1 MKAALNPFS
10 PGSGRRPPALVGRD
24 DELDAIDV
32 IIERTANGMG
42 SRGILLTGLRGVGKT
57 VLLNEMQSRAEAAG
71 WFVVYMEARMGRAGQ
86 ASARQ
91 SLARTIAVQARHLM
105 PLAKTYDVIKRALQS
120 VTAFNAKVGASGI
133 DLGVQVAPGRGDS
146 GDIEVDL
153 PEVIEDLSRALSSVG
168 KGFMLFIDELQE
180 LDEELLRAII
190 VTQHRAGQGDRWP
203 FFLVGAGLPNLH
215 RLLPETVSYAE
226 RLLDPRTIGKL
237 GARDAAAA
245 LVGPLAQQDVTIE
258 DAALA
263 MLMRQADGYPYFLQE
278 YGQAVWEVAEGPD
291 ITEADATVAVSLGLE
306 RLDAGFFRSRWER
319 ATKAERRLLVAMA
332 EDGDGPSL
340 SSEVA
345 KRMSLKPTSLGPYRA
360 NLINKGLIYAP
371 EHGEVA
377 YTVPGMADYV
387 HRHREDA
394 EGDQ

>member
-24 DELDAIDV
+24 DQLDAIDV
-32 IIERTANGMG
+32 IIERTTNGLG
-42 SRGILLTGLRGVGKT
+42 SRGMLLTGLRGVGKT
-57 VLLNEMQSRAEAAG
+57 VLLNEMKSRAEAAD

-91 SLARTIAVQARHLM
+91 SLARAIAIQARRLM
-105 PLAKTYDVIKRALQS
+105 PLAKTYDAIRRALKS
-120 VTAFNAKVGASGI
+120 ITAFNAKVGAGGI
-133 DLGVQVAPGRGDS
+133 DLGVRIEPGRGDS

-153 PEVIEDLSRALSSVG
+153 PEVIEDLARALNSVG

-190 VTQHRAGQGDRWP
+190 VTQHQAGQGDTWP

-226 RLLDPRTIGKL
+226 RLLDPHTIGKL
-237 GARDAAAA
+237 GEHDAAAA
-245 LVGPLAQQDVTIE
+245 LVGPLAQQHVTIE

-263 MLMRQADGYPYFLQE
+263 MLMHQADGYPYFLQE
-278 YGQAVWEVAEGPD
+278 YGQAVWEVSEGPG
-291 ITEADATVAVSLGLE
+291 ITEADVITAISLGLD
-306 RLDAGFFRSRWER
+306 RLDTGFFRSRWER
-319 ATKAERRLLVAMA
+319 ATRAERRMLVAMA
-332 EDGDGPSL
+332 EDADGPSS

-360 NLINKGLIYAP
+360 NLISKGLIYAP

-394 EGDQ
+394 EA